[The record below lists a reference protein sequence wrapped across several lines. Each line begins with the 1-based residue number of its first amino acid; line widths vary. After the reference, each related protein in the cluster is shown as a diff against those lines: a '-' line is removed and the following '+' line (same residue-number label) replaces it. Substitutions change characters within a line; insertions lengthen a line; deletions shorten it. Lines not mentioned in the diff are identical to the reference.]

1 MYCTAYLVLLE
12 QHLLPKIL
20 IKPFFMKSELRGF
33 ENSREIVIKNGID
46 TSHRLP
52 ICPIL
57 GLKCCNN

>member
-12 QHLLPKIL
+12 QHLPKIL
-20 IKPFFMKSELRGF
+20 IKPFFMKSELRDF
-33 ENSREIVIKNGID
+33 ENSREIVKKNGID

-52 ICPIL
+52 TCPIL